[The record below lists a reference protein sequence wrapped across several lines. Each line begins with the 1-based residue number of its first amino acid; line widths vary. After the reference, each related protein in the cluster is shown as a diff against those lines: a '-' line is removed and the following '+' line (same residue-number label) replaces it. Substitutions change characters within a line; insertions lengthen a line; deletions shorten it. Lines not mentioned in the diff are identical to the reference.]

1 MRVEERLGYTKG
13 AATDKS
19 KLWPVYLCF
28 MVFGALIPF
37 SKPEFKVVTMG
48 LSVLL
53 ALIVGLL
60 AVYLLIMLFEV
71 GNPAL
76 RQSEKSQFAR
86 EAVAAGMLFVIPFTV
101 LAVLAQLALGWN
113 AVMPFASAAI
123 MTAAATT
130 GTEVMKRGAQ
140 GIKNMLLPSG
150 LALVLSTGWMLLVA
164 ILP

>member
-1 MRVEERLGYTKG
+1 
-13 AATDKS
+13 
-19 KLWPVYLCF
+19 
-28 MVFGALIPF
+28 
-37 SKPEFKVVTMG
+37 
-48 LSVLL
+48 
-53 ALIVGLL
+53 
-60 AVYLLIMLFEV
+60 MLFEV

-113 AVMPFASAAI
+113 AVMPFASAAV